1 MRTYIQ
7 AIFGWIADHSSSR
20 RMPLIFSLFTLAC
33 ATSLLCLGTSVSMVI
48 ISRILQGLSTA
59 AVYSIGLALLVDTV
73 GRDEVGQWMGFALS
87 SSSIGLVIS
96 PVLGG
101 LVYSRAGYY
110 AVFGMILCIIA
121 VDIILRLIAIEKKVA
136 AKWISPVASNGNGNG
151 SGGYATFPSYPHE
164 SGPPSSNV
172 TSTEAT
178 AEDATSSRKDIA
190 GSKPSS
196 NGKSR
201 MPTTLILL
209 KSPRLLTAVYGVF
222 VQVAILASFDTI
234 LPLFVKETFGWD
246 PFRAGLIF
254 LNIAIPALAGPLAGR
269 LSDKYG
275 PRWIA
280 ISGFLLTA
288 PPLVL
293 LRLVKENSQ
302 KDILLLCG
310 LLILT
315 GLLPKISR
323 HTFLHLSCFSSCV
336 QSTESSLT

>member
-1 MRTYIQ
+1 MI
-7 AIFGWIADHSSSR
+7 I
-20 RMPLIFSLFTLAC
+20 SLLTLAC
-33 ATSLLCLGTSVSMVI
+33 ATVLLGIGTSVHLVI
-48 ISRILQGLSTA
+48 TSRLLQGLSTA

-101 LVYSRAGYY
+101 LVYSRAGYF
-110 AVFGMILCIIA
+110 AVFAVILSIIA
-121 VDIILRLIAIEKKVA
+121 VDIVLRLVAIEKKVA
-136 AKWISPVASNGNGNG
+136 ARWISPVPSNGNVNG
-151 SGGYATFPSYPHE
+151 HGGYATFPSCPTYHHE
-164 SGPPSSNV
+164 SGPPSHDV
-172 TSTEAT
+172 TSTEVT
-178 AEDATSSRKDIA
+178 NEDGTSSRKDITRSERIRD
-190 GSKPSS
+190 SKFQ
-196 NGKSR
+196 
-201 MPTTLILL
+201 MPTTIILL

-246 PFRAGLIF
+246 PFRAGLVF

-293 LRLVKENSQ
+293 MSLVKENSQ

-315 GLLPKISR
+315 GLLPHTSR
-323 HTFLHLSCFSSCV
+323 IRTCYSLVPHRAKSLSNHD
-336 QSTESSLT
+336 